1 MHVIWSFEMSFYGFV
16 LLLHYGHPQFF
27 WGCQCEVRG
36 GGDEIHPVLKLL
48 FQTNATSEE
57 GKLTGHDY
65 TSRETTKRFEGHL
78 SWLVNLPPPEIMV

>member
-1 MHVIWSFEMSFYGFV
+1 MELSEKCTSFVSFGMSFYGCV

-27 WGCQCEVRG
+27 WGCKCEVRG
-36 GGDEIHPVLKLL
+36 GEIHPVLKLL

-65 TSRETTKRFEGHL
+65 RSRETTKTC
-78 SWLVNLPPPEIMV
+78 